1 MTYTATDLY
10 KTLAEQSDDNQT
22 AFTLSDDV
30 SKSDVEAWLSKQDVT
45 ALESEYDD
53 QITRGTLTSLDSD
66 ATDSHTLRE
75 IIESR
80 NDDPS
85 NFEAGYYIRADRTV
99 VQYHKPWIGGKEPM
113 SEVEADDLREEHVGK
128 MVERAA
134 NSELLNRAKSE
145 FGQS

>member
-22 AFTLSDDV
+22 TFALSEDV
-30 SKSDVEAWLSKQDVT
+30 GKSDVETWLSDQDVT

-53 QITRGTLTSLDSD
+53 QITRGTLTSLDGD

-99 VQYHKPWIGGKEPM
+99 IQYHKPWMGGKEPM
-113 SEVEADDLREEHVGK
+113 DKSEADDLREEHVGK
-128 MVERAA
+128 MVERAV

-145 FGQS
+145 FAV